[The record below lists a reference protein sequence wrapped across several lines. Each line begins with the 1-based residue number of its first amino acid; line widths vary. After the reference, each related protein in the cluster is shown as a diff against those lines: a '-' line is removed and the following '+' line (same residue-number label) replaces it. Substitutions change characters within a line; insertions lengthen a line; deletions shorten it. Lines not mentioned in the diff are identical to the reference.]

1 MIRTPAQYLQTYNLN
16 ADKYLRNTDRYVD
29 NMQKG
34 QYLINGGI
42 LSLLFNYA
50 QASIDLEITNT
61 KTSNNVLDKI
71 IVTL

>member
-1 MIRTPAQYLQTYNLN
+1 MMRTPAQYLQTYNIN
-16 ADKYLRNTDRYVD
+16 ADKYLRNNVVYID

-50 QASIDLEITNT
+50 QASIDLEITDT
-61 KTSNNVLDKI
+61 KISNNVLDKI
-71 IVTL
+71 IVMQ